1 MTIACN
7 IKHDPGLEPWPRG
20 EGIKNVTGK
29 MDRYDLEIIDQIMG
43 FPVAEKV
50 KNLPTMQ
57 ETWVDQVIV

>member
-1 MTIACN
+1 M
-7 IKHDPGLEPWPRG
+7 L
-20 EGIKNVTGK
+20 TGK
-29 MDRYDLEIIDQIMG
+29 MDRYDLEIINQIMG